1 VNQAFTF
8 KPFKTFTVRALSDN
22 NYKIL
27 ELRSRLSYLL
37 KHSTPARVL
46 NNTYRTHYTVVVL

>member
-22 NYKIL
+22 NYKTL
-27 ELRSRLSYLL
+27 EQRSGLLYLL
-37 KHSTPARVL
+37 KHSPARVL
-46 NNTYRTHYTVVVL
+46 NSTYRTHCTVVVL